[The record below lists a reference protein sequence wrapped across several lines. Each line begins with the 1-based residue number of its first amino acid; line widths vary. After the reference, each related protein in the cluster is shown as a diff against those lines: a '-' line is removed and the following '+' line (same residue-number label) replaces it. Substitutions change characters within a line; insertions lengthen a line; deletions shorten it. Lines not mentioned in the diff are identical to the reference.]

1 MGKLIRAIMLVV
13 VVGMAGYV
21 AFDQVNKWHERGMER
36 GLAGWQRKAE
46 KLEGEVI
53 NLRKELV
60 KQRVALIPSKRL
72 LEVFG
77 EESVE
82 LSPEQGEIDCEE
94 LERHIISFFTYLNE
108 KGYGKSYGIQERTY
122 DFFKRMVE
130 QLSEKPPMVT
140 GEMKDLSSLI
150 RNMAHFYRIL
160 GKKEVELIKEIVRSE
175 SEIVESLVLIFFAW
189 SNSGDRCESIIK
201 GYPSLNVMY
210 EYAGFFLNALA
221 GKSYLL
227 RRDSKVRILTTYYSI
242 LILDRANDET
252 LNRHGIDIRPYID
265 FLFYEILNQ
274 RGLVYQRQYL
284 AELVG
289 LKEKY
294 KR

>member
-1 MGKLIRAIMLVV
+1 MGKMIRVIMIIV
-13 VVGMAGYV
+13 VVGMTGYV
-21 AFDQVNKWHERGMER
+21 AFDQVEKWHERGLER
-36 GLAGWQRKAE
+36 ELTGWQKKVE

-53 NLRKELV
+53 SLRKELV
-60 KQRVALIPSKRL
+60 TQRVALIPRERL

-77 EESVE
+77 AESVGI
-82 LSPEQGEIDCEE
+82 SPEPGVINCKE
-94 LERHIISFFTYLNE
+94 LERHITSFFTYLDK
-108 KGYGKSYGIQERTY
+108 KGYRKSYGMKEGTD
-122 DFFKRMVE
+122 DFFKQMVKE
-130 QLSEKPPMVT
+130 LSEKPPMVT

-160 GKKEVELIKEIVRSE
+160 GKKRLGLIKEVVENE
-175 SEIVESLVLIFFAW
+175 SEIIESLVLIFFAW
-189 SNSGDRCESIIK
+189 SASGDSCEGMIK

-210 EYAGFFLNALA
+210 EYAGFFLNTLA
-221 GKSYLL
+221 GKSYML

-242 LILDRANDET
+242 LILDKANDET

-265 FLFYEILNQ
+265 FMFYDILNQ
-274 RGLVYQRQYL
+274 RGLVYQKQYL
-284 AELVG
+284 TELVG